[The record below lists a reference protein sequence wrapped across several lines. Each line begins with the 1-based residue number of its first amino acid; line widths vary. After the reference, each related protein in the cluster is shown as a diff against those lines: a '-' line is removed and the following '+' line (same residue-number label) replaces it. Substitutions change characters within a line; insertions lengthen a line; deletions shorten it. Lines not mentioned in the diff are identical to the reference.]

1 MDFFLQNLPQF
12 VQNNILLVAIFAVL
26 LVMLIA
32 GEFSR
37 LTRKYKAISPGQLTQ
52 LINRENALVIDVSA
66 IADYQAGHVIGARH
80 VAMSQFDPESKDLQ
94 KVKDL
99 PVVVV
104 CKTGQTA
111 AGACERLAKA
121 GFAKVYWLE
130 GGMQAWTGADLPLT
144 RGKS

>member
-1 MDFFLQNLPQF
+1 MDFFLHNLPQF

-26 LVMLIA
+26 LVMLVA
-32 GEFSR
+32 SEFSR

-52 LINRENALVIDVSA
+52 LINRDNALLIDVSA
-66 IADYQAGHVIGARH
+66 ISDYQAGHVIGAKH

-99 PVVVV
+99 PIAVV
-104 CKTGQTA
+104 CKSGQSA
-111 AGACERLAKA
+111 ATACERLSKA
-121 GFAKVYWLE
+121 GFTKVYWLE

-144 RGKS
+144 RGKT